1 MKYIS
6 TFENKINS
14 KNQEEVFN
22 YFFKTL
28 KNTITSWDYFVNW
41 SKVFVNVKNIE
52 IELNILNYLIGKDDI
67 ENELK
72 YLLKKH
78 PSIAIAIPVLVA
90 CREKS
95 FYLLLDFGYKEF
107 TYKNYSFKKSKELSD
122 EEITNIIEFS
132 KESGFLNLIK
142 KEKIKNLVD
151 YLIGVEVGLD
161 SNGRKNRTGTK
172 MEGIIEFYVQEICK
186 RCNYEYLVQA
196 TSSKIKEKWGINL
209 TVDKS
214 SRRIDFSIYNGK
226 FLYLIEV
233 NFYGGSGSKLKST
246 AGEYKTMFD
255 YWINDG
261 HKFIWITDGIGWNST
276 KLPLLETF
284 NHIDYILNLD
294 MVLKGILEE
303 IIVNNL

>member
-1 MKYIS
+1 MKYIAP
-6 TFENKINS
+6 FEKKINS
-14 KNQEEVFN
+14 KNQEEVFE
-22 YFFKTL
+22 YFLKTL

-41 SKVFVNVKNIE
+41 SKVFGNIKNIE

-67 ENELK
+67 ESELE
-72 YLLKKH
+72 YLLKNH
-78 PSIAIAIPVLVA
+78 PSIANVIPGLVA
-90 CREKS
+90 CREKN
-95 FYLLLDFGYKEF
+95 FYLLLNFEYKEF
-107 TYKNYSFKKSKELSD
+107 NYKNYSFKKSKELSD
-122 EEITNIIEFS
+122 EEIKNIIEFS
-132 KESGFLNLIK
+132 KESGFLNLIQ
-142 KEKIKNLVD
+142 KEKVKSLVD

-172 MEGIIEFYVQEICK
+172 MEEIIEFYVQEICK

-196 TSSKIKEKWGINL
+196 TSLKIKEKWGINL

-214 SRRIDFSIYNGK
+214 SRRIDFSIYNGEY
-226 FLYLIEV
+226 LYLIET

-303 IIVNNL
+303 IIVNNE